1 MGNYLLAYRGG
12 RMAET
17 EEERNAQMAA
27 WVRQG
32 VEFART
38 LPPKR

>member
-1 MGNYLLAYRGG
+1 MAYDEDLARRVRELL
-12 RMAET
+12 
-17 EEERNAQMAA
+17 AA

-38 LPPKR
+38 LPPKG